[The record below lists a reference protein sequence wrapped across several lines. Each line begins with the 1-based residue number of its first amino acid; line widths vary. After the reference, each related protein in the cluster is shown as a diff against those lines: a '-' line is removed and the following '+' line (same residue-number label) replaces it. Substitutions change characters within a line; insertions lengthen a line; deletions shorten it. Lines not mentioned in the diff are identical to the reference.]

1 VTEQSLLERA
11 KNLDAQAL
19 ADLYDR
25 YAPKIYAYLYRRL
38 GDAALAE
45 DLTGEVFL
53 RVLQAIRAGRAW
65 QTSFRAWLYRIA
77 HNLVVDHY
85 RRRPPAPPV
94 PVDEDLASDGR
105 DNPAAIV
112 QDAIEHERIR
122 AALDRLT
129 PEQQEVLA
137 LRFGQGLKTRQVAQA
152 IGKTPGAVEGLQRR
166 ALASLRRILNER
178 DRHERG

>member
-1 VTEQSLLERA
+1 MHTEKQKVVVVNKGFDPGEYWACLAEDDLAERRQRERLGWLER
-11 KNLDAQAL
+11 
-19 ADLYDR
+19 R
-25 YAPKIYAYLYRRL
+25 RRL

-94 PVDEDLASDGR
+94 PVDEDLASDGH
-105 DNPAAIV
+105 DDPAAIV
-112 QDAIEHERIR
+112 
-122 AALDRLT
+122 
-129 PEQQEVLA
+129 
-137 LRFGQGLKTRQVAQA
+137 
-152 IGKTPGAVEGLQRR
+152 
-166 ALASLRRILNER
+166 
-178 DRHERG
+178 